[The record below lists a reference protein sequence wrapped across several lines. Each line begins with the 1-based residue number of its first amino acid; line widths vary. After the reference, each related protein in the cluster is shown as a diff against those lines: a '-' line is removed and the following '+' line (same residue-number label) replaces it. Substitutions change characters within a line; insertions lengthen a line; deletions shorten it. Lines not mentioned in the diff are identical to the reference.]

1 MSIGRVDKL
10 DPVATPGLLTNQSI
24 TVSPL
29 VMARPRE
36 FDRELALERATGV
49 FWSKGYTSTSTE
61 DLLAAMEIGRQ
72 SLYNAF
78 GDKRA
83 LYLEA
88 LERYQRATTSS
99 HLQRLKAPVLPLVGV
114 EALLLGLIA
123 EDDSQRAMGCMGVGA
138 VSEFGAGDPALAEL
152 RARVGLVLFSSLVER
167 LREGQAQGQIDP
179 AMNVEE
185 AARFVQM
192 TMTGLQLAARSG
204 ASVEALRSLAHFTV
218 DRLKMR

>member
-1 MSIGRVDKL
+1 
-10 DPVATPGLLTNQSI
+10 
-24 TVSPL
+24 
-29 VMARPRE
+29 MARPRE

-49 FWSKGYTSTSTE
+49 FWAKGYASTSTE
-61 DLLAAMEIGRQ
+61 DLLAAMKIGRQ
-72 SLYNAF
+72 SLYTAF

-88 LERYQRATTSS
+88 LQRYQRATTSG
-99 HLQRLKAPVLPLVGV
+99 HLQRLRAPVSPLAGV
-114 EALLLGLIA
+114 KALLLGLIV
-123 EDDSQRAMGCMGVGA
+123 ENDDRRAMGCMGVGA
-138 VSEFGAGDPALAEL
+138 ASEFGAGDPALAQL
-152 RARVGLVLFSSLVER
+152 RARVGAVLFSGLVER
-167 LREGQAQGQIDP
+167 LREGQARGEIDP
-179 AMNVEE
+179 AMNVKE

>member
-1 MSIGRVDKL
+1 MSSSRIE
-10 DPVATPGLLTNQSI
+10 LLTNESI
-24 TVSPL
+24 TVNPL

-36 FDRELALERATGV
+36 FDREVALERATGV

-61 DLLAAMEIGRQ
+61 DLLAAIGIGRQ

-88 LERYQRATTSS
+88 LERYQRATTSG
-99 HLQRLKAPVLPLVGV
+99 HLRRLKVPVSPVVGV
-114 EALLLGLIA
+114 ESLLLGLIA
-123 EDDSQRAMGCMGVGA
+123 EDDGQRARGCMGVGA

-152 RARVGLVLFSSLVER
+152 RARVGPVLFSCLVER
-167 LREGQAQGQIDP
+167 LREGQAQGEIDP

-185 AARFVQM
+185 AAGFIQL

-204 ASVEALRSLAHFTV
+204 AAADTLRSLARFAV